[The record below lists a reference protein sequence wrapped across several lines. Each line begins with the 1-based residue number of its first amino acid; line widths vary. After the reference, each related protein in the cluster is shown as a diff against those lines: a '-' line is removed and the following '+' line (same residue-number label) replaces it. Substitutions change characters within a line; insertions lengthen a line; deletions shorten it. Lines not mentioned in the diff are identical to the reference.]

1 MRARPSILQTPGNH
15 NRTADKKNPRG
26 PFGAR
31 TTGLIVKQ
39 KLTAEFAISSFRETF
54 TTSMP
59 YRCHPQDGSTTRSSW
74 FVRKGRLVLLVW
86 LFGLLT
92 APAFAAKKPLQIP
105 DRDDA
110 ELKLIGQQ
118 PAITSPAQLQQDV
131 DQMIKALRAGLDD
144 DDKDDADRTLK
155 AFGNNQPALN
165 NAAAIAW
172 VQSCPGTALLLAAE
186 AVHLNPNDTNS
197 ANTLAALLVQAGYAH
212 KGIPILEHLVKL
224 FPSDP
229 TILNNLGQAWFDV
242 GEKEKAKGFLG
253 RCIATAP
260 DHGAA
265 QASLGVV
272 AQSEGKAAEATAHFK
287 AAAESNNSPAACY
300 ELDRSNTPSAM
311 PSSLLRLLRTHE
323 YFNPHH
329 FVPPA
334 PQSTLEEYNTKQA
347 ELDAFVQLV
356 TAKEKISADLAVDST
371 AAGQRE
377 LMREMMIA
385 QNSPSS
391 GAQFN
396 YNALN
401 GKRLGQPYNDFLE
414 RVSSISGRI
423 TELQNRL
430 SLLAAESGSKQ
441 GKLEADWEQTYGDQF
456 GEGKDP
462 TAALEA
468 KKKLCEKKRDIAQ
481 DCLRAMSA
489 RYAEFVEQTL
499 PPLRVATNDALNC
512 LPLMVPAPMV
522 RGQFYIVTST
532 YLHAVGL
539 VGALLPTVGPPCTN
553 LPKSK
558 GSPRDDNLPDANDCP
573 LSLKA
578 NLIVAKLKADCKS
591 LSFEFEAGLDF
602 KATKDFRSG
611 ETTLSAGVGANIGV
625 GNVSGGFVA
634 SWNKDNKLSYVGMQV
649 SAGASLSGISG
660 LSGTA
665 NTSSSTSVTASTSS
679 LTPDVVNVKA
689 SSTVGVTIGPSGVEP
704 TVGGGAAATVLGQD
718 LFETKL

>member
-1 MRARPSILQTPGNH
+1 
-15 NRTADKKNPRG
+15 
-26 PFGAR
+26 
-31 TTGLIVKQ
+31 
-39 KLTAEFAISSFRETF
+39 
-54 TTSMP
+54 MP
-59 YRCHPQDGSTTRSSW
+59 YRCHPLHGSATRSSW
-74 FVRKGRLVLLVW
+74 FVLRGQWVLLVC
-86 LFGLLT
+86 LFELVTGT
-92 APAFAAKKPLQIP
+92 AFAAKKPLQIP
-105 DRDDA
+105 FRDEA
-110 ELKLIGQQ
+110 ELKLIGRQ

-144 DDKDDADRTLK
+144 EDKDDADRTLK

-186 AVHLNPNDTNS
+186 AVHINPKDTNS
-197 ANTLAALLVQAGYAH
+197 ANTLAALLVQAGYVH
-212 KGIPILEHLVKL
+212 KGIPILEHLVNL
-224 FPSDP
+224 FPNDP

-272 AQSEGKAAEATAHFK
+272 AQAEGKAAEATEHFK
-287 AAAESNNSPAACY
+287 AAAESNSSPAACY
-300 ELDRSNTPSAM
+300 ELDRSNTPSAT
-311 PSSLLRLLRTHE
+311 PSSFLRLLRTHE

-334 PQSTLEEYNTKQA
+334 PQGDLDEYNTKQA
-347 ELDAFVQLV
+347 EIETFLQLV
-356 TAKEKISADLAVDST
+356 TSQHDIAAKLAVDGLV
-371 AAGQRE
+371 AGQRE
-377 LMREMMIA
+377 LMREMMLA
-385 QNSPSS
+385 QNAPAS
-391 GAQFN
+391 GAQFG
-396 YNALN
+396 YGTLDS
-401 GKRLGQPYNDFLE
+401 KRLGKPYTDFLE
-414 RVSSISGRI
+414 LISHIPGKV
-423 TELQNRL
+423 TQLQDGLGFLRAE
-430 SLLAAESGSKQ
+430 AADKQ
-441 GKLEADWEQTYGDQF
+441 GKLEADWENTYHDQF

-468 KKKLCEKKRDIAQ
+468 KKKLCDKKREIAQ
-481 DCLRAMSA
+481 ACLKAMSG

-512 LPLMVPAPMV
+512 LPLVIPAPMI
-522 RGQFYIVTST
+522 RNQFYTITSS
-532 YLHAVGL
+532 YLQMAAL
-539 VGALLPTVGPPCTN
+539 VGAVMPTAGPPCVN
-553 LPKSK
+553 LPPSK
-558 GSPRDDNLPDANDCP
+558 GSARDDKLPDANDCP

-602 KATKDFRSG
+602 KAKKDFRSG
-611 ETTLSAGVGANIGV
+611 ETTLSAGVGANVGV
-625 GNVSGGFVA
+625 ADVSGGFVA
-634 SWNKDNKLSYVGMQV
+634 SWNKDNNLSYVGMQV
-649 SAGASLSGISG
+649 SASAGISGISG

-704 TVGGGAAATVLGQD
+704 SVGGGAAATVLGQD

>member
-1 MRARPSILQTPGNH
+1 
-15 NRTADKKNPRG
+15 
-26 PFGAR
+26 
-31 TTGLIVKQ
+31 
-39 KLTAEFAISSFRETF
+39 
-54 TTSMP
+54 MP
-59 YRCHPQDGSTTRSSW
+59 YRCHPLDGSATRSSW
-74 FVRKGRLVLLVW
+74 FTRSNKLYLVVC

-92 APAFAAKKPLQIP
+92 TSAFAAKKPLQIP
-105 DRDDA
+105 ARDDA

-118 PAITSPAQLQQDV
+118 PAITSTDQLQQDV

-144 DDKDDADRTLK
+144 DDKADADRTLK
-155 AFGNNQPALN
+155 VFGNNQPALN

-172 VQSCPGTALLLAAE
+172 VQNCPGTALLLAAE
-186 AVHLNPNDTNS
+186 AVHINAKDTNS

-212 KGIPILEHLVKL
+212 KGIPILDHLAKL
-224 FPSDP
+224 FPDDP

-260 DHGAA
+260 NHGAA
-265 QASLGVV
+265 QASLGVI
-272 AQSEGKAAEATAHFK
+272 AQAEGKNAEATAHFK
-287 AAAESNNSPAACY
+287 TAAESNSSPAACY

-334 PQSTLEEYNTKQA
+334 PQADLEEYNTKQA
-347 ELDAFVQLV
+347 EIDTFMQLV
-356 TAKEKISADLAVDST
+356 NSQYDIAVKLAVDAA

-385 QNSPSS
+385 QNSAAS
-391 GAQFN
+391 GAQFK
-396 YNALN
+396 YTALDS
-401 GKRLGQPYNDFLE
+401 KRLGRPYTDLME
-414 RVSSISGRI
+414 LIAHIPGKV
-423 TELQNRL
+423 TELEASL
-430 SLLAAESGSKQ
+430 GFLLAESAAKQ
-441 GKLEADWEQTYGDQF
+441 GKLDADWEETYHDQF

-468 KKKLCEKKRDIAQ
+468 KKKLCDKKREIAQ
-481 DCLRAMSA
+481 ECLRALSA
-489 RYAEFVEQTL
+489 RYEEFVEQTL

-512 LPLMVPAPMV
+512 LPLILPAPMV
-522 RGQFYIVTST
+522 RNQFYVVTSS
-532 YLHAVGL
+532 YLHTVAV
-539 VGALLPTVGPPCTN
+539 VGAAMPTVGPPCSN
-553 LPKSK
+553 LPPSK
-558 GSPRDDNLPDANDCP
+558 GSPRDDKLPDANDCP

-602 KATKDFRSG
+602 KAKKDFRSG
-611 ETTLSAGVGANIGV
+611 ETTLSAGVGANVGV
-625 GNVSGGFVA
+625 ADVSGGFVA
-634 SWNKDNKLSYVGMQV
+634 SWNKDNNLSYIGMQV
-649 SAGASLSGISG
+649 SASAGISGISG

-718 LFETKL
+718 IFETKL

>member
-1 MRARPSILQTPGNH
+1 MVS
-15 NRTADKKNPRG
+15 
-26 PFGAR
+26 
-31 TTGLIVKQ
+31 
-39 KLTAEFAISSFRETF
+39 
-54 TTSMP
+54 
-59 YRCHPQDGSTTRSSW
+59 
-74 FVRKGRLVLLVW
+74 

-105 DRDDA
+105 YRDEA

-118 PAITSPAQLQQDV
+118 PAITSADQLQQDV

-144 DDKDDADRTLK
+144 DDKDDADRMLK

-172 VQSCPGTALLLAAE
+172 VQNCPGTALLLAAE
-186 AVHLNPNDTNS
+186 AVHLNAKDTNS
-197 ANTLAALLVQAGYAH
+197 ANTLAALLVQAGYVH
-212 KGIPILEHLVKL
+212 KGIPILEHLAKL
-224 FPSDP
+224 FPDDP

-272 AQSEGKAAEATAHFK
+272 AQAEGKAAEATEHFK
-287 AAAESNNSPAACY
+287 AAAESNSSPAACY
-300 ELDRSNTPSAM
+300 ELDRSNTPSAT

-329 FVPPA
+329 FLPPA

-347 ELDAFVQLV
+347 ELETFLQLV
-356 TAKEKISADLAVDST
+356 TSQHDIAVKLAVDGMV
-371 AAGQRE
+371 AGERE

-385 QNSPSS
+385 QNSPAS
-391 GAQFN
+391 GVQFS
-396 YNALN
+396 YTALN
-401 GKRLGQPYNDFLE
+401 SKRLGKPYADFLE
-414 RVSSISGRI
+414 LIAHIPDGV
-423 TELQNRL
+423 TQLQDGL
-430 SLLAAESGSKQ
+430 SFLRAEAAVKQ
-441 GKLEADWEQTYGDQF
+441 GKLDTDWEQTYRDQF

-462 TAALEA
+462 TAALKA
-468 KKKLCEKKRDIAQ
+468 KEKLCDKKREIAQ
-481 DCLRAMSA
+481 DCLKAMA
-489 RYAEFVEQTL
+489 GRYAEFVEQTL

-512 LPLMVPAPMV
+512 LPLTIPAPMI
-522 RGQFYIVTST
+522 RNQFYTVTSS
-532 YLHAVGL
+532 YLHMVAL
-539 VGALLPTVGPPCTN
+539 VGAVMPTVAPPCTN
-553 LPKSK
+553 LPQSK
-558 GSPRDDNLPDANDCP
+558 GSPRDDALPDANDCP

-602 KATKDFRSG
+602 KAKKDFRSG
-611 ETTLSAGVGANIGV
+611 ETTLSAGVGANVGV
-625 GNVSGGFVA
+625 ANVSGGFVA
-634 SWNKDNKLSYVGMQV
+634 SWNKDNNLSYVGMQV

-679 LTPDVVNVKA
+679 LTPDIVNVKA

-718 LFETKL
+718 IFETKL